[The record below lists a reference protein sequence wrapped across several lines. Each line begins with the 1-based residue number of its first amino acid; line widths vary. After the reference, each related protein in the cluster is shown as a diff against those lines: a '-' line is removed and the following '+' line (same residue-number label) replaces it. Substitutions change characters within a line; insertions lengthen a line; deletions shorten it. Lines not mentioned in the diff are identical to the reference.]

1 MYHYMELSVVE
12 KTNEK
17 SEDSA
22 GYCHAFSF
30 SVRCP
35 SLSQG
40 KGNLMSVK
48 SVFLNL
54 EAVVVFSEDITFLL
68 FSKPD
73 AYI

>member
-54 EAVVVFSEDITFLL
+54 EAV
-68 FSKPD
+68 
-73 AYI
+73 